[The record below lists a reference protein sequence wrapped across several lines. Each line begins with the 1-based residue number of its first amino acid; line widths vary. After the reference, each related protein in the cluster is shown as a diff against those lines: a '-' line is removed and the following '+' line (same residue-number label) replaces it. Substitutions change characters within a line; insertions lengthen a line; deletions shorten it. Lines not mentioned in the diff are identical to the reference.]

1 MFSFVFWKN
10 SRLDNL
16 LSKLTA
22 LRCWPHFIPR
32 FILGGYKISAL
43 HVERL
48 LLSHPDISDLAVVG
62 LEDPVWGQKVAAV
75 IVPTS
80 PEAEISVE
88 RVILL
93 ESRKILNIHST

>member
-1 MFSFVFWKN
+1 MKEKYILFNEYYPFYNIGF
-10 SRLDNL
+10 L
-16 LSKLTA
+16 
-22 LRCWPHFIPR
+22 
-32 FILGGYKISAL
+32 LGGYKISAL

-80 PEAEISVE
+80 PEAEITVHK
-88 RVILL
+88 VILHEFKNDFL
-93 ESRKILNIHST
+93 YSMFLKMT

>member
-1 MFSFVFWKN
+1 MFVSILKN
-10 SRLDNL
+10 I
-16 LSKLTA
+16 KKIT
-22 LRCWPHFIPR
+22 PIFIFK

-48 LLSHPDISDLAVVG
+48 LLSHPDISDLAVLG

-80 PEAEISVE
+80 PEVEITVQT
-88 RVILL
+88 VNLD
-93 ESRKILNIHST
+93 

>member
-1 MFSFVFWKN
+1 MYILIWIF
-10 SRLDNL
+10 
-16 LSKLTA
+16 
-22 LRCWPHFIPR
+22 
-32 FILGGYKISAL
+32 LGGYKISAL

-80 PEAEISVE
+80 PETEITVQ
-88 RVILL
+88 RVRLI
-93 ESRKILNIHST
+93 IF